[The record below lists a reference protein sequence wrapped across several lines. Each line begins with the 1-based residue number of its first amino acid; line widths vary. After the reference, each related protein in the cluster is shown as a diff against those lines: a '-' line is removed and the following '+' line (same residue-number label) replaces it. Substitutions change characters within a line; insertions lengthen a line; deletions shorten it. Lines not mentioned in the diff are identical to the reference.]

1 MLNKYARGFFTAL
14 FTPLASWLIR
24 HRVSPDAVTIIGTL
38 GVMIGGL
45 VFYPL
50 GQLFWGTI
58 FIVLFVFSDVID
70 GIMARQQERKGKWGA
85 FLDSTLDRF
94 ADGALFAG
102 VSIWFFTGGGN
113 DAIGVA
119 AIICLVLGM
128 LVSYIRAKAESL
140 GFDANVGLA
149 ERAERLVFLLTAT
162 GLVGLGIPEVVLLV
176 VLVAL
181 CLASCVTIAQRMG
194 TVRRQSAAG
203 VAGEDLEPG
212 LDKDLGKDT

>member
-1 MLNKYARGFFTAL
+1 MLNKYARGFFTTL
-14 FTPLASWLIR
+14 FTPLATWLIR

-58 FIVLFVFSDVID
+58 FILLFVFSDVID

-94 ADGALFAG
+94 ADGSLFAG
-102 VSIWFFTGGGN
+102 VSIWFFTGGDN
-113 DAIGVA
+113 DAIGIA
-119 AIICLVLGM
+119 ALICLVLGM
-128 LVSYIRAKAESL
+128 LVSYIRSKAESL

-162 GLVGLGIPEVVLLV
+162 GLVGLGVPELVLLV
-176 VLVAL
+176 VLIAL
-181 CLASCVTIAQRMG
+181 CLASGVTIFQRMS
-194 TVRRQSAAG
+194 TVRRQADAEVMG
-203 VAGEDLEPG
+203 
-212 LDKDLGKDT
+212 KDLGKDTQQ

>member
-1 MLNKYARGFFTAL
+1 VLNKYARGFFTAL

-113 DAIGVA
+113 DAIGIA
-119 AIICLVLGM
+119 ALICLVLGM

-140 GFDANVGLA
+140 GFNANVGLA

-162 GLVGLGIPEVVLLV
+162 GLVGLGIPEPVLLV
-176 VLVAL
+176 VLIAL

-194 TVRRQSAAG
+194 TVRRQSAAAG
-203 VAGEDLEPG
+203 VVGEDL
-212 LDKDLGKDT
+212 DQDLGKDT